1 MCQLCRVLAT
11 QHSAAASPVPARRG
25 RADSTILCVLDP
37 VLLARI
43 TARRAELDALDKQL
57 AKQLAEVE
65 PSGTNSPSPK
75 SLNG

>member
-1 MCQLCRVLAT
+1 M
-11 QHSAAASPVPARRG
+11 
-25 RADSTILCVLDP
+25 LDP